1 MSFAGVSFTEV
12 NSKTLEK
19 LLLENGGIKNQT
31 SFQIYKSTLYKL
43 QKCLDGCTDN
53 PLLILNLFLN
63 VNEDIV
69 LKSKLKEP
77 HLVNHLAK
85 VLQSILIVNSK
96 DSSDPKPVLGVI
108 NEAKTYLDKMNG
120 IFPKGIL
127 ETNLEV
133 TNQIYVNLRLEFRQ
147 FLKNQ
152 ILIVD
157 KISEEIKPSG
167 LDSLIQTGMK
177 VVTGTSHKQN
187 QLILNHLCDLIGGM
201 LGTRSKAILWQ
212 LFGSQ
217 IHSRDFQN
225 IHKVLDITNAL
236 HAIYMFTIPTYED
249 RVKHIYG

>member
-12 NSKTLEK
+12 NSKTLEN
-19 LLLENGGIKNQT
+19 LLLENGGIKIQT
-31 SFQIYKSTLYKL
+31 SFQIYKNTCYKL

-77 HLVNHLAK
+77 RVVNHWAK
-85 VLQSILIVNSK
+85 ILQSILIFNAE
-96 DSSDPKPVLGVI
+96 DSSDPKPVLGVL
-108 NEAKTYLDKMNG
+108 NEAKTYLDIMNG

-127 ETNLEV
+127 ETNLQV
-133 TNQIYVNLRLEFRQ
+133 SNQIYLNLRLEFRQ

-157 KISEEIKPSG
+157 RIGEEIQPSG
-167 LDSLIQTGMK
+167 LGTLIQTGMT
-177 VVTGTSHKQN
+177 VAEGTPHN

-212 LFGSQ
+212 LFGCQ

-225 IHKVLDITNAL
+225 IHKVLVITNAL